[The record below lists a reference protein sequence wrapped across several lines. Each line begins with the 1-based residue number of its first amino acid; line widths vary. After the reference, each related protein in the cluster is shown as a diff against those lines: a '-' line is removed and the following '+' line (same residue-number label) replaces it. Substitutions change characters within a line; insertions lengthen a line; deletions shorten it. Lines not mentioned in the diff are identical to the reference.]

1 MTAGGII
8 LSIGQSGFALSNVRW
23 AQQQSA
29 AFFPLDFT
37 SALAVAWE
45 WLILLALAFW
55 VGMLVCED
63 VALLGV
69 ARAQKQTRPFHWLCL
84 TALFVGSIISLIL
97 RAAQLSA
104 TPDLATMEH
113 ILFTSMYGALWLARM
128 GLIVLV
134 AGLPLFVRR
143 TRRAAA
149 IAELILSGLI
159 LLTLAYSGA
168 VSAAALAWLSLAA
181 QLTWFGAFCYLA
193 YILLPL
199 LRGIEP
205 ERHAET
211 LIELRR
217 RLYPLLLAVAGVLLV
232 SNIYRSASFPGSIA
246 QFAASSQGQIELV
259 QWLLVAMMFAAGGY
273 ALFALRPPVT
283 RQAALLPVVN
293 VELPARRARQS
304 ALDQTTCVLKRAS
317 MLSANFGALV
327 LLCSALLAFA
337 TASNPG
343 SLPGTKS
350 LVAPVVTP
358 SPTASGNIT
367 QSKRTGSLAIALEV
381 TPARVELAN
390 TVLVTLTDTRSGKP
404 VENAQITATTTM
416 QAMDMGTTRITM
428 SGGKPVYRAVF
439 PVDSAF
445 SMFGLW
451 NITLLIRQSDHAPV
465 RVVFTILLND

>member
-8 LSIGQSGFALSNVRW
+8 LSIGQSGLTPGNMRW
-23 AQQQSA
+23 VQQQSA

-55 VGMLVCED
+55 VGMLLCED
-63 VALLGV
+63 VALHSG
-69 ARAQKQTRPFHWLCL
+69 ARAQKQTRPLHWLCL
-84 TALFVGSIISLIL
+84 AALFVGSIVSLIL
-97 RAAQLSA
+97 RAAQPSA
-104 TPDLATMEH
+104 TPDLTTMEH
-113 ILFTSMYGALWLARM
+113 ILFTSTYGALWLARM
-128 GLIVLV
+128 GLIVLA

-149 IAELILSGLI
+149 IAGLILSGLI
-159 LLTLAYSGA
+159 LLTLASTGA
-168 VSAAALAWLSLAA
+168 VGAAALTWLSLAA
-181 QLTWFGAFCYLA
+181 QLAWFGVFCYLA

-232 SNIYRSASFPGSIA
+232 SNIYRSATFPGSVA
-246 QFAASSQGQIELV
+246 QFAASSQGQIELI
-259 QWLLVAMMFAAGGY
+259 QWLLVAMMLAAGSY
-273 ALFALRPPVT
+273 ALFALRPHVA
-283 RQAALLPVVN
+283 RQA
-293 VELPARRARQS
+293 
-304 ALDQTTCVLKRAS
+304 ALDQTTRVLKSAS
-317 MLSANFGALV
+317 MLSAGFGALV

-350 LVAPVVTP
+350 PAAPVVTP

-367 QSKRTGSLAIALEV
+367 QSKRAGSLSIALEV

-390 TVLVTLTDTRSGKP
+390 TVQVTLMDTRSGKP

-439 PVDSAF
+439 PADSAF

-451 NITLLIRQSDHAPV
+451 NITLLIRQSGHAPV
-465 RVVFTILLND
+465 QVVFTILLNN